1 MKTATSLSSKKVRM
15 QNDPEIRDQ
24 QFTCLSVLNTSE
36 LLYKQLF
43 KEAVKFMTSEYS
55 EVSLEH
61 FEKLYYEYITKYTK
75 NMLNLKKESQ
85 PSIKIRGAFES
96 LVDASDFCEE
106 LQETMSKEPVDIY
119 VVEVGKWV
127 PFCSRKVVVSQTEV
141 EQLMNYTVYSY
152 GIHYD
157 EEKQEFEERLVNR
170 TLKEKTEAPKTT
182 LHKGESVY
190 SPDTDYLTEDIERL
204 DQRFA
209 VVSTNGDAFKF
220 CKSFTRSM
228 VVSFIHSYITDTS
241 SLSITK
247 KDIES
252 VFTEETAP
260 TTEFQ
265 PCFKVRGCFITEE
278 DSRKS
283 AKNFQTIDQTIDT
296 LVARVGFWL
305 PVVVPADAVEQ
316 EYDNTEL
323 NTIRDVMKTGA
334 EKVAVARSQMIAQG
348 MSPEDHTKDP
358 NNPKPDDSKL
368 DITVEPL
375 LTELLDES
383 SSAEDARN
391 SFKEDEVKV
400 VEL

>member
-1 MKTATSLSSKKVRM
+1 M

-24 QFTCLSVLNTSE
+24 QFVCLSILNTSE
-36 LLYKQLF
+36 LFYKQLF

-55 EVSLEH
+55 EISLDH

-75 NMLNLKKESQ
+75 NMLNLKRESQ

-96 LVDASDFCEE
+96 LTDASEFCEE
-106 LQETMSKEPVDIY
+106 LRETMSKEPIDIY
-119 VVEVGKWV
+119 VVAVGKWV
-127 PFCSRKVVVSQTEV
+127 PFCSRSTTTNLKEV

-152 GIHYD
+152 GVHYD
-157 EEKQEFEERLVNR
+157 EERQEFESRLVNR
-170 TLKEKTEAPKTT
+170 TLKEKTKAPKTT
-182 LHKGESVY
+182 LHKGDSTY
-190 SPDTDYLTEDIERL
+190 SPDTDYLTEDIELL

-209 VVSTNGDAFKF
+209 VVSTNGDASKF
-220 CKSFTRSM
+220 CKTFTRAM
-228 VVSFIHSYITDTS
+228 VVSFVHSYIVDTDKTKT
-241 SLSITK
+241 ITK
-247 KDIES
+247 KDIENI
-252 VFTEETAP
+252 FTEETAP

-283 AKNFQTIDQTIDT
+283 AKNFQTTDQTIDT

-305 PVVVPADAVEQ
+305 PIVVPADAVEQ

-323 NTIRDVMKTGA
+323 NTIRDVMKTGE
-334 EKVAVARSQMIAQG
+334 EKVAAARSQMIAQG

-368 DITVEPL
+368 DITVEPT

-383 SSAEDARN
+383 STTEDARTCFN
-391 SFKEDEVKV
+391 TEEEIKV